1 MISCASRKRI
11 IRALAPRAEGRGGW
25 RKFRLRVAALR
36 DDELEEA
43 WQLERLDR
51 NRMSVL
57 TQISAERARRGM
69 EERRERGGGPRFKL
83 RGA

>member
-1 MISCASRKRI
+1 MITRASRKRI
-11 IRALAPRAEGRGGW
+11 IRALGPRAAGRGGW
-25 RKFRLRVAALR
+25 GKFRLRVAALR

-57 TQISAERARRGM
+57 RALSHERSKRGM
-69 EERRERGGGPRFKL
+69 VERLPNGRPYKKR
-83 RGA
+83 